1 MKQAMLRLCGSI
13 KIYYLCFGL
22 FCAGLAC
29 GIMVQSA
36 VYSILLG
43 L

>member
-1 MKQAMLRLCGSI
+1 MKQAMLRVCCSI
-13 KIYYLCFGL
+13 KIYYLCFGF
-22 FCAGLAC
+22 FCVGLAG